1 MTTSHLTLRL
11 TSQDASLIER
21 LRAQTGMS
29 KSDIVKHALRILAR
43 HEDSD
48 SVAPAAQGLF
58 ALGECSFGKHGDA
71 ARQSTG
77 VKAVVRARL
86 KAKRRA

>member
-11 TSQDASLIER
+11 TSQDEQLIER

-29 KSDIVKHALRILAR
+29 KSDLVKLALRTLASN
-43 HEDSD
+43 EES
-48 SVAPAAQGLF
+48 SAPSPGGLF
-58 ALGECSFGKHGDA
+58 ALGASTFGRHGSET
-71 ARQSTG
+71 RQSANM
-77 VKAVVRARL
+77 KSVVRARL